1 MNRKRSLPQNIL
13 LTLAILTVLFFCL
26 FPFIQILSTSLKH
39 QFDWGNPSLI
49 PVKINLDA
57 YKDLLGFVKST

>member
-1 MNRKRSLPQNIL
+1 MLGKRTLLQNCL
-13 LTLAILTVLFFCL
+13 LALTLGMVLFFCL

-49 PVKINLDA
+49 PIKLNLKA
-57 YKDLLGFVKST
+57 YQDCYSEEVIG